1 MVRIELGDSSW
12 RTEAWR
18 GGKRQ
23 KMELGSGSGSERTE
37 QRQGLDMKAMR
48 MELGGGSRQQR
59 LGLAALVGGSQQT
72 GERLGETEVKN
83 QRQKMELG
91 EDL

>member
-1 MVRIELGDSSW
+1 VVRIELGGSSW

-18 GGKRQ
+18 GGKGQ
-23 KMELGSGSGSERTE
+23 KMELGSGSKRTD
-37 QRQGLDMKAMR
+37 QRQGIGIKAMR
-48 MELGGGSRQQR
+48 IELGGGSRQQR
-59 LGLAALVGGSQQT
+59 LGLAVVVGGSQQT
-72 GERLGETEVKN
+72 EERLGGAEVKN

>member
-1 MVRIELGDSSW
+1 
-12 RTEAWR
+12 
-18 GGKRQ
+18 
-23 KMELGSGSGSERTE
+23 MELGSGSRRIE
-37 QRQGLDMKAMR
+37 QRQGLGIKAMR
-48 MELGGGSRQQR
+48 MGLGGGSRQQS
-59 LGLAALVGGSQQT
+59 LGLVAVVGSSQQT